1 MRREPRGH
9 EASGV
14 LIDTAGAVALPT
26 FESIPSPRIES
37 AMAAQRHS
45 KHQSFSRLTGWDKR
59 P

>member
-9 EASGV
+9 EAPRI

-26 FESIPSPRIES
+26 LEPIPSPRIDA
-37 AMAAQRHS
+37 AMAAQRHAI
-45 KHQSFSRLTGWDKR
+45 HQSFCRLTGWDNR